1 MSNRNQV
8 VIIHDGEVF
17 SPFYFYNS
25 FLPEIA
31 SFYKN
36 LGNKGKQLSFSL
48 TDYPDYV
55 MSKYWVDPIS
65 IPLLLSLSQQLR
77 LHQANPIQLELLN
90 VPSTNALIE
99 FLYRADFFYV
109 SGDNMNPTFPKGKNI
124 FAFDK
129 VHLGGFSGK
138 QFRPEHK
145 VRCYSLND
153 EDDLLKISHGLVD
166 EDEKRDLFVEHY
178 SYMATKHFWPLLQ
191 EFADD
196 KIVFYTEV
204 LSELITNGV
213 IHSGTDVFALMFS
226 DRFSTKF
233 SVSDNGIGFES
244 SLLKKEDTFCY
255 KKLELFNSL
264 IKEFNLKDDFA
275 TRSLLYIFEALYY
288 SMMKNR
294 VGLFDLM
301 ISVVNDYQGYMRLHT
316 DYAQVVFSVRMRDEV
331 AALNDLRTK
340 IRKLYSQRSF
350 ELITEDVFR
359 HQMSSMILNSK
370 LTMIAL
376 FKRIWENYNEDVKF
390 SSIRFYPVRF
400 RGVHVEAEISK

>member
-1 MSNRNQV
+1 MSSRNQV
-8 VIIHDGEVF
+8 VLIRDGEVF

-31 SFYKN
+31 SYYKDPD
-36 LGNKGKQLSFSL
+36 NKGKQLVFYL
-48 TDYPDYV
+48 TDNPDFV
-55 MSKYWVDPIS
+55 MGKYWVDPIS
-65 IPLLLSLSQQLR
+65 IPLLLSISQQLR
-77 LHQANPIQLELLN
+77 LHQVNPIRLELLN

-124 FAFDK
+124 FSFDE
-129 VHLGGFSGK
+129 VDIGGFSGK
-138 QFRPEHK
+138 QIRPEHK

-153 EDDLLKISHGLVD
+153 EDELLKISHTLGD

-178 SYMATKHFWPLLQ
+178 SYLVTKHFWSLLQ

-196 KIVFYTEV
+196 KIIFYTEV
-204 LSELITNGV
+204 LSDLITNGV

-226 DRFSTKF
+226 DRFATKL
-233 SVSDNGIGFES
+233 SVSDNGVGFES
-244 SLLKKEDTFCY
+244 SLSKKEDTFCY
-255 KKLELFNSL
+255 KKLELLNCL
-264 IKEFNLKDDFA
+264 MKEFNLKDDSA
-275 TRSLLYIFEALYY
+275 IRSLLYIFEALYY

-316 DYAQVVFSVRMRDEV
+316 DYVQVVFSVRVRDEIAV
-331 AALNDLRTK
+331 LDELRTK
-340 IRKLYSQRSF
+340 IRNLYSQRSF
-350 ELITEDVFR
+350 GLITENVF
-359 HQMSSMILNSK
+359 HNQMSTVIMNSK
-370 LTMIAL
+370 SAMNAL
-376 FKRIWENYNEDVKF
+376 FRKIWDNYNEDVRF
-390 SSIRFYPVRF
+390 SSIRFFPVRF